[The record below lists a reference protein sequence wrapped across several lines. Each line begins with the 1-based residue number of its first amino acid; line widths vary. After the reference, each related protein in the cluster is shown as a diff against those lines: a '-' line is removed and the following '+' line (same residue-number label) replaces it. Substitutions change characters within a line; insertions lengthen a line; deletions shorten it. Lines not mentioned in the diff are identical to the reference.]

1 MAGRLFG
8 RSAVVMAVVALMAA
22 AGAQAAGEPMGQPI
36 GDSARGAKK
45 IYTCYG
51 CHGIESYR
59 NAYPNYSVP
68 KLKGQHAAYL
78 VSALGEYQKGERP
91 HATMHA
97 QSVSLNAEDIA
108 DIAAFL
114 QGSEPIK
121 PSTESTGT
129 APVRVA
135 TCASCHGAN
144 GLGVDAPLEPKPPI
158 LAGQHADYLEQALSA
173 YRNGRRKNLVMG
185 GMAQSLTDE
194 DIKALAAYF
203 SKQASPL
210 ATAKHP

>member
-8 RSAVVMAVVALMAA
+8 RSAVVVALVALMAA
-22 AGAQAAGEPMGQPI
+22 PGAQAA

-51 CHGIESYR
+51 CHGIETYR

-78 VSALGEYQKGERP
+78 ISALSEYQKGERP

-97 QSVSLNAEDIA
+97 QSASLSAQDIE

-121 PSTESTGT
+121 PSAASAGT
-129 APVRVA
+129 APAQVT
-135 TCASCHGAN
+135 TCAACHGAN

-158 LAGQHADYLEQALSA
+158 LAGQHADYLEQALTA
-173 YRNGRRKNLVMG
+173 YRNGRRKNLVMD
-185 GMAQSLTDE
+185 GMAQSLTDA

>member
-1 MAGRLFG
+1 MVGRLFG
-8 RSAVVMAVVALMAA
+8 RSAAVVVLALLAA
-22 AGAQAAGEPMGQPI
+22 PGAQAADSLV

-51 CHGIESYR
+51 CHGIENYR

-78 VSALGEYQKGERP
+78 VAALGEYQKGDRP
-91 HATMHA
+91 HATT
-97 QSVSLNAEDIA
+97 QSASLNAQDIE

-114 QGSEPIK
+114 QGSESIK
-121 PSTESTGT
+121 PSALSTGA
-129 APVRVA
+129 APEQVA
-135 TCASCHGAN
+135 TCAACHGAN

-173 YRNGRRKNLVMG
+173 YRNGRRKNLVMD
-185 GMAQSLTDE
+185 GMAQNLTDA

-210 ATAKHP
+210 ATSKHP

>member
-8 RSAVVMAVVALMAA
+8 QSAAVLVVVALMAA
-22 AGAQAAGEPMGQPI
+22 PGAQAAGQPMGN
-36 GDSARGAKK
+36 SARGAKK

-97 QSVSLNAEDIA
+97 QSVSLTAQDIE

-114 QGSEPIK
+114 QGSEPVK
-121 PSTESTGT
+121 SSTESTGT
-129 APVRVA
+129 APAQAA
-135 TCASCHGAN
+135 TCAACHGAN

-185 GMAQSLTDE
+185 GMAQSLSDA
-194 DIKALAAYF
+194 DIKALSAYF

>member
-8 RSAVVMAVVALMAA
+8 RIAAALVIMGLMAA
-22 AGAQAAGEPMGQPI
+22 PGAQAAGEPV

-51 CHGIESYR
+51 CHGIENYR

-78 VSALGEYQKGERP
+78 VYALGEYQTGDRP

-97 QSVSLNAEDIA
+97 QSASLNAQDIA

-121 PSTESTGT
+121 PNTESIGT
-129 APVRVA
+129 APAQVA
-135 TCASCHGAN
+135 TCAACHGAN
-144 GLGVDAPLEPKPPI
+144 GLGVDAPLEPKPPVI
-158 LAGQHADYLEQALSA
+158 AGQHADYLEQVLQS
-173 YRNGRRKNLVMG
+173 YRNGRRKNLVMD

>member
-8 RSAVVMAVVALMAA
+8 RSAAVVVVVALMAA
-22 AGAQAAGEPMGQPI
+22 PGAQAAGQVV

-51 CHGIESYR
+51 CHGIENYR

-78 VSALGEYQKGERP
+78 VSALGEYQKGDRP

-97 QSVSLNAEDIA
+97 QSASLNEQDIE

-121 PSTESTGT
+121 PSAESSGT
-129 APVRVA
+129 APAQVA
-135 TCASCHGAN
+135 TCAACHGAN

-173 YRNGRRKNLVMG
+173 YRNGRRKNLVMD
-185 GMAQSLTDE
+185 GMAQSLTDA